1 MDDPLP
7 PAPFDSSRGGGKA
20 ESEDQDL
27 EDSPIATWTYCNNCA
42 KVVTPLVYISEDTW
56 KFSFGKFLEVF
67 FYNRAAVMN
76 SPEHGCSCPMQT
88 AATLY
93 FGCGRLAARFT
104 YESLKPFG
112 VFVRRNLPLDES
124 FHRAE
129 ALHQLEVISVASSEL
144 FVKFDEHIEKFSR
157 EARSLFGSAANRP
170 EHLQMVLSELNTVG
184 SEVDH
189 AAKTLQEKIASFSD
203 KCREQVGSDK
213 DSGSVVNE
221 AIFRFPWYSRRYLY
235 MLASSWNERLSVAGQ
250 AISAMK
256 KLATSSSSSGQR
268 SDGVTTVVPTIVG
281 DGSADDVM
289 DGMRRLRQL
298 NEVYSRYN
306 VTDISAVLPT
316 FPGMEA
322 QPKEIEYDDDIE
334 DPEGA
339 VDFSDG
345 VDADVLA
352 SRRRLYNSKQI
363 DSLAIRGERRQD
375 YPTPKKTLG
384 TKRSSFDSS
393 GPSENVSSSMVPPRD
408 VASPTSSNKSKTVT
422 TGGAVKSAITRFFNR
437 GSKEKDPYVVDLGI
451 IKKGRP
457 RLEPGAGGLVVP
469 VIDEQPST
477 IIAYSLASVEYG
489 HQFKKLSKVVIS
501 PTGDKSSQPG
511 GNARSADDSQKP
523 PDQRP
528 PSARGP
534 GSQSNSR
541 REDRS
546 KGSRTAEPS
555 TSTPA
560 VDERQDIER
569 RMLVR
574 NKSHIKHTF
583 RDFDDKGQQTCKF
596 VCTTYWATQFHAVRQ
611 AFLAPSTKEP
621 SGGSAS
627 SESTLEVEKC
637 YVQSLSSAYSWD
649 ASGGKSG
656 ASFARTLDDRFVV
669 KCISRTELQM
679 FLDCAPAYFEYLS
692 KAFFHGL

>member
-7 PAPFDSSRGGGKA
+7 PAPFDTKDRGSAKPD
-20 ESEDQDL
+20 SEDQDP
-27 EDSPIATWTYCNNCA
+27 EDSPIATWTYCSNCA

-56 KFSFGKFLEVF
+56 KYSFGKFLESF

-76 SPEHGCSCPMQT
+76 APEHGCSCPMQT
-88 AATLY
+88 SAMLY
-93 FGCGRLAARFT
+93 FGCGRLAARFM

-112 VFVRRNLPLDES
+112 VFVRRNLPIDDS

-129 ALHQLEVISVASSEL
+129 ALRQLEVISEASSEL
-144 FVKFDEHIEKFSR
+144 FVKFDEHIEKVSR

-170 EHLQMVLSELNTVG
+170 EHLQMVLSELNTMG

-189 AAKTLQEKIASFSD
+189 ASKTLQEKIASFSD
-203 KCREQVGSDK
+203 KCREQAGSDK
-213 DSGSVVNE
+213 DSGSIVNE

-235 MLASSWNERLSVAGQ
+235 MLTSSWNERLSVAGQ

-268 SDGVTTVVPTIVG
+268 SDGVTTVVPAIVG
-281 DGSADDVM
+281 DASSDDVM

-306 VTDISAVLPT
+306 VTDIGAVLPT
-316 FPGMEA
+316 FPGIEA
-322 QPKEIEYDDDIE
+322 PPKEIEYDDDIE

-339 VDFSDG
+339 IDFSYG

-352 SRRRLYNSKQI
+352 SRRRLYNSKHVE
-363 DSLAIRGERRQD
+363 SLPSRGERRQD
-375 YPTPKKTLG
+375 YQAPKKSLG
-384 TKRSSFDSS
+384 TKRGSFDSA

-408 VASPTSSNKSKTVT
+408 AGSPSPSNKNKTVT
-422 TGGAVKSAITRFFNR
+422 PGGAVKSAITRFFNR
-437 GSKEKDPYVVDLGI
+437 GGKEKDPYVVDLGI

-457 RLEPGAGGLVVP
+457 RLEPGAGGIVVP
-469 VIDEQPST
+469 VFDEQPNT
-477 IIAYSLASVEYG
+477 VIAYSLSSAEYV
-489 HQFKKLSKVVIS
+489 HQFKRLSRVVTS
-501 PTGDKSSQPG
+501 PTGDKSSLPG
-511 GNARSADDSQKP
+511 GSARSADDPQKAP
-523 PDQRP
+523 ERP
-528 PSARGP
+528 VSASGFAN
-534 GSQSNSR
+534 QSSNR

-546 KGSRTAEPS
+546 KGSRISEPT

-560 VDERQDIER
+560 VDERKDIER

-596 VCTTYWATQFHAVRQ
+596 VCTTYWATQFHALRQ
-611 AFLAPSTKEP
+611 AFLAPSTKES
-621 SGGSAS
+621 SGGNS
-627 SESTLEVEKC
+627 SPESTHEVEKY

-656 ASFARTLDDRFVV
+656 ASFARTLDDRFVI

-679 FLDCAPAYFEYLS
+679 FLDCAPAYFEYLT